1 MRSNRSA
8 RFWLV
13 ALLLVSA
20 AVAGGT
26 LFAKYKLEG
35 LREQVLANV
44 RSRISADM
52 AVASVSAF
60 GLRGLKAEGVSIR
73 RKAVDGTEIE
83 LNAPLA
89 YIYIDLVE
97 LLYGD
102 LSINRVQM
110 DGSSLAV
117 RRTRGPADGRRS
129 SNFGMLTGLDASAVL
144 PFRVS
149 GSGCRVSI
157 VNLVDESTLE
167 LDGVDFD
174 VSRLPASPVLTITA
188 EGNLSRN
195 PAKRIRAI
203 GRYASVDD
211 YEISL
216 GCTLVDSD
224 DVSLFLPAPQRFVAT
239 GTASPNVR
247 IQAHGDA
254 RLDLR
259 FESTITDMTVRD
271 QPEFLEPATGTVTAF
286 GTYDTASRVL
296 TVSMAEA
303 NTNAIAGNA
312 SGTIR
317 FGDGPPDLDLTFSTK
332 RLPVEELLNFA
343 LGNRMDEYGTVTYSV
358 DAASQL
364 SMTLSGS
371 SRQPVIRVRSDI
383 PAARFAFTPKD
394 KQYPTADL
402 EIGRLEV
409 SWDSLSREPSGS
421 AIISDGTLKQ
431 SDFGVEVAGV
441 TANVVL
447 ESGVVS
453 VHPLTAMY
461 RGQPLIA
468 RARYELASQSGELNF
483 SGMIPAIEETK
494 LGSAIRNVALGG
506 SATVNTTARLA
517 NGKWSFEGDVDASQ
531 AEIGYRWWF
540 LKGIGIGAT
549 GRITGTYTPQKSAS
563 LQVTGT
569 AAGSE
574 LSATLDLAYDGKKWG
589 LRTAK
594 ATSDKLDVVSIGK
607 CLPLPYV
614 ITGGTGRSASYE
626 WTRTPHTGQGWH
638 ATLACEIDEI
648 ALRAEDSEDP
658 FVCKSVT
665 LAGELSEGKES
676 MGALRLHASSVTTPP
691 LRGGRWF
698 APMSRD
704 LEKYPPIDRD
714 WTYELSADTIIAP
727 PWEGRDF
734 TGEAYMTLTEIGLKS
749 YSAKVG
755 DGTVSGTYVSNRT
768 ENSYETKAEWRN
780 VPSTYLLK
788 HLNQPDIFMGDMTGE
803 VRYSQDR
810 DDPRTLSGLGS
821 FEIRD
826 GQFSADY
833 LISRFEQQLEGEV
846 SALPPSLRFST
857 LQADVEFQKDVVR
870 TPRIHL
876 ASDAMELNAT
886 GQFVIDGDMNYS
898 IKIAVSPEAAERIP
912 LLRDNFNVQGHR
924 IAQQRID
931 LAFTLSGPTIKPSSR
946 LEDTPPVHVTLVSGA
961 LEAANEALRVIDAPR
976 KILVDLLKIGGGIM
990 GARKPPQSGNA
1001 N

>member
-13 ALLLVSA
+13 TLLLVSA

-35 LREQVLANV
+35 LRERVLANV

-52 AVASVSAF
+52 TVASVSAF

-73 RKAVDGTEIE
+73 RKAVDGTEVE
-83 LNAPLA
+83 LTTPIA

-102 LSINRVQM
+102 LSIDRVQL
-110 DGSSLAV
+110 DGSSLTV
-117 RRTRGPADGRRS
+117 RRPDDLADRGRA
-129 SNFGMLTGLDASAVL
+129 SNFGLLTGLDASAVL

-149 GSGCRVSI
+149 GSGCRISI
-157 VNLVDESTLE
+157 INLVDGSNLE

-195 PAKRIRAI
+195 PAKRIRAT
-203 GRYASVDD
+203 GRYASSDNF
-211 YEISL
+211 EMSL
-216 GCTLVDSD
+216 GCTFVDSD
-224 DVSLFLPAPQRFVAT
+224 DVSLFLPAPQRIVAT
-239 GTASPNVR
+239 GTASPNLR
-247 IQAHGDA
+247 IQANGDA
-254 RLDLR
+254 KLDLA
-259 FESTITDMTVRD
+259 FESTVTDITVRD
-271 QPEFLEPATGTVTAF
+271 QPEFLDPATGTVTAF
-286 GTYDTASRVL
+286 GTFDRGSRTL

-303 NTNAIAGNA
+303 NTNAIAGNL

-317 FGDGPPDLDLTFSTK
+317 FGEGAPELDLNLSTR
-332 RLPVEELLNFA
+332 RLPVDKLLNFA
-343 LGNRMDEYGTVTYSV
+343 LENKMDEYGTVTYSV
-358 DAASQL
+358 DEASQL

-371 SRQPVIRVRSDI
+371 SRQPVIRVRTDI
-383 PAARFAFTPKD
+383 PGARIAFIPKE
-394 KQYPTADL
+394 KRFPTADL
-402 EIGRLEV
+402 KIGRLDV
-409 SWDSLSREPSGS
+409 SWDSLSRQPSGS
-421 AIISDGTLKQ
+421 AVVSDGTLKQ
-431 SDFGVEVAGV
+431 SDYGIEVSGV

-447 ESGVVS
+447 ASGVVS
-453 VHPLTAMY
+453 VHPFTATY

-468 RARYELASQSGELNF
+468 RARYELASKSGELNF
-483 SGMIPAIEETK
+483 SGMIPAIEKTK

-506 SATVNTTARLA
+506 SATVNATAKVA
-517 NGKWSFEGDVDASQ
+517 DGKWSFEGDVDASQ

-540 LKGIGIGAT
+540 LKKSGMGAT
-549 GRITGTYTPQKSAS
+549 GRVTGTYTPKKSVS
-563 LQVTGT
+563 LEVTGM
-569 AAGSE
+569 AAGSQ
-574 LSATLDLAYDGKKWG
+574 LSATLSLVHDGAKWG

-614 ITGGTGRSASYE
+614 ITGGTGQSASYE
-626 WTRTPHTGQGWH
+626 WTRAPQAGQGWH
-638 ATLACEIDEI
+638 ATFACEIDEI
-648 ALRAEDSEDP
+648 ALRAEDSEEP
-658 FVCKSVT
+658 FVCKSVALT
-665 LAGELSEGKES
+665 GALSEGKES
-676 MGALRLHASSVTTPP
+676 VGLLRLHASSVATPP

-698 APMSRD
+698 APMNRD

-714 WTYELSADTIIAP
+714 WTYELSADSIIAP

-734 TGEAYMTLTEIGLKS
+734 TGVAYMTLTEIGLKS

-755 DGTVSGTYVSNRT
+755 DGTVHGTYVSNRT
-768 ENSYETKAEWRN
+768 ENSYETKAEWRS
-780 VPSTYLLK
+780 VPSTYILK
-788 HLNQPDIFMGDMTGE
+788 HLNQPDIFMGNMTGE

-810 DDPRTLSGLGS
+810 DDPRTLSGSGS

-876 ASDAMELNAT
+876 ASDAMELNAN